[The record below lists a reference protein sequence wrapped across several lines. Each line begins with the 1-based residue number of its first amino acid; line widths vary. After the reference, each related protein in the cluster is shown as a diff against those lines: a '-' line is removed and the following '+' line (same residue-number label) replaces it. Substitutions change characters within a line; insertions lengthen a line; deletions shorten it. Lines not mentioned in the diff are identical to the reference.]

1 MIIIDFW
8 SIVSFD
14 WFRGFLGGGSGS
26 SYGDIFIEEMRR
38 EMEIQQ
44 FEEQKFQ
51 FQAQDLV
58 R

>member
-1 MIIIDFW
+1 M
-8 SIVSFD
+8 
-14 WFRGFLGGGSGS
+14 GGGSGS